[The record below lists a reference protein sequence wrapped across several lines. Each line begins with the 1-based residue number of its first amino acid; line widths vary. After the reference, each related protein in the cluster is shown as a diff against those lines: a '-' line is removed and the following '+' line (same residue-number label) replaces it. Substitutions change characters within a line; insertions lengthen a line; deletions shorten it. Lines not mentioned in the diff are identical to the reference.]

1 MTRSSRFG
9 ATPEP
14 VTPYQKAAQ
23 VWDERLGS
31 ARVQAK
37 NWRLMAFAAMGLAVT
52 AVIGLLIQG
61 GSRITPYVVEVTTS
75 GEVRTVGEAV
85 EAYNPTDV
93 QIAHHIGL
101 FIKRVRSLSSDAA
114 VVRQNWLDAYA
125 MATDR
130 ATQRLNAEARD
141 NDPFANL
148 GRVTVT
154 VEIVSVVR
162 ISDKSFQA
170 RWRERRFEN
179 GSPVGV
185 TSHTGVF
192 TLVHVPPKTKD
203 TLLTNPL
210 GLYVHDLDWSKDL
223 TPGDRS

>member
-1 MTRSSRFG
+1 MKHSSRFG
-9 ATPEP
+9 TTPEP

-23 VWDERLGS
+23 LWDERIGS
-31 ARVQAK
+31 ARVQAR
-37 NWRLMAFAAMGLAVT
+37 NWRLMAFAAMGLATT
-52 AVIGLLIQG
+52 AVIGLIIQG
-61 GSRITPYVVEVTTS
+61 GARLTPYVVEVTTA
-75 GEVRTVGEAV
+75 GEVRAVGEAA
-85 EAYNPTDV
+85 EAYSPSDV
-93 QIAHHIGL
+93 QIAHHLGL

-125 MATDR
+125 MAADR
-130 ATQRLNAEARD
+130 AAQRLNTETRD

-170 RWRERRFEN
+170 RWRERRFEG
-179 GSPVGV
+179 GSPAGV
-185 TSHTGVF
+185 TSHTGIF

-203 TLLTNPL
+203 ILLANPL
-210 GLYVHDLDWSKDL
+210 GLYVHDLDWSRDL
-223 TPGDRS
+223 TSGDHP